1 MAGRAYSQP
10 LTLKDQGILHA
21 DTHFLPDETI
31 PKSFATG
38 SSSGWPEAMML
49 RSTSNILHSRNVT
62 STSQCIQ
69 LAMNMTE
76 AEFDDFCEGVG
87 DWPCW
92 AMFRRYME
100 RDEIRREFHER
111 WAKWDIKQYRTN
123 NGILGGLASNDMRR
137 VTIAKN
143 KKQIRDIEDRIAQAS
158 ADRGRD
164 AQTTRPRLPSPPT
177 GPIRRNPTQ
186 NNDNKDAAIGF
197 VIVAVICWF
206 LVSYFGS

>member
-10 LTLKDQGILHA
+10 LTVKDQGILHA

-49 RSTSNILHSRNVT
+49 PSTSKMLHRRNVI

-76 AEFDDFCEGVG
+76 AEFDDFFEGVAT
-87 DWPCW
+87 PCW

-100 RDEIRREFHER
+100 RDEIRREFDER
-111 WAKWDIKQYRTN
+111 WAKWDIMQYVTN
-123 NGILGGLASNDMRR
+123 NGILGGLAPNDMRQ

-143 KKQIRDIEDRIAQAS
+143 QKQIRDIKARVAQAS
-158 ADRGRD
+158 APGNPGRVPEAPRPDRGN
-164 AQTTRPRLPSPPT
+164 A
-177 GPIRRNPTQ
+177 TQ
-186 NNDNKDAAIGF
+186 KNDNSDAAFGL